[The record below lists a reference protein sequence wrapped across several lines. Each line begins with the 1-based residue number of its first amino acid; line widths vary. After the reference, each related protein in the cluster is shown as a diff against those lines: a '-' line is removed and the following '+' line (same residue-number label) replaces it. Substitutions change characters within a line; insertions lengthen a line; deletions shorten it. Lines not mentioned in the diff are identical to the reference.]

1 MGWSSKA
8 VLDKAATGAHARQ
21 APVNE
26 PSGASFVSG
35 DWVEIDHCAHDHGGQ
50 FELGR
55 ELRVSRRRFSRLPQV
70 KIEWALV
77 WRALRPRE
85 EPESQCLEIV
95 MQGSPQR

>member
-1 MGWSSKA
+1 MSWSSKA
-8 VLDKAATGAHARQ
+8 VLDQAATGEHARQ
-21 APVNE
+21 APMNE

-55 ELRVSRRRFSRLPQV
+55 ELTVARRRVPRLPQV
-70 KIEWALV
+70 KIERALF
-77 WRALRPRE
+77 WRARRPRE
-85 EPESQCLEIV
+85 ELESQCLEIV